1 MSLSSGH
8 KRMVLSQRMS
18 KLNSRTMS
26 SMESTSSN
34 CIAEN
39 VVCMA
44 IKETCDGETAL
55 QDDQEDVEGVIM
67 IKDVP
72 LESVVISEPIT
83 TTTTT
88 NETIDEESQQASN
101 SKQISMSPEKA
112 SKDVNEDD
120 TSVTDSPT
128 SSQGSSNGGEG
139 TSGGSPKSKTAL
151 LRNIFFSQIASPSKA
166 TTTTKD

>member
-34 CIAEN
+34 GIAEN

-83 TTTTT
+83 TTTTKT

-128 SSQGSSNGGEG
+128 SSNGGEG

>member
-44 IKETCDGETAL
+44 IKETCDGETGL
-55 QDDQEDVEGVIM
+55 QDDQEEEVIM

-72 LESVVISEPIT
+72 LESVVISETI

-88 NETIDEESQQASN
+88 NEPIVEESQQASN

-112 SKDVNEDD
+112 SKDVKEDN

-128 SSQGSSNGGEG
+128 SSKGSSNGGEG

>member
-1 MSLSSGH
+1 
-8 KRMVLSQRMS
+8 MS

-72 LESVVISEPIT
+72 LESVVISEPI
-83 TTTTT
+83 TT